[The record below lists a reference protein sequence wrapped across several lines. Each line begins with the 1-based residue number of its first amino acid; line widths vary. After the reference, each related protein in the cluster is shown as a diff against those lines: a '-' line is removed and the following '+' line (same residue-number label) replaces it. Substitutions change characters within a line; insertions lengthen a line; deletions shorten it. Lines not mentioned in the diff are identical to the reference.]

1 MTGRPTIVSPAS
13 PPDAVELAAI
23 LAEGEPPGAYNGLI
37 GTRLVRWQ
45 PDYAEVSIQL
55 GPQHLN
61 RAGVPHGGVIASM
74 LDSAC
79 GYAGN
84 YCPDPTRARYCVT
97 LSLTIGF
104 ISQTRGRLLTARGR
118 VMGGGRK
125 IFMVTGEVT
134 DETGA
139 LIASAQGTFRY
150 RGGSESLEGVPRG

>member
-1 MTGRPTIVSPAS
+1 MSGRPTILSPTAS
-13 PPDAVELAAI
+13 PDAVELAAI

-45 PDYAEVSIQL
+45 PDYAEVTLIL
-55 GPQHLN
+55 GPQHMN
-61 RAGVPHGGVIASM
+61 RAGVPHGGVIASL

-84 YCPDPTRARYCVT
+84 YCTDPERARYCVT

-104 ISQTRGRLLTARGR
+104 IGQTRGRQLTARGR

-125 IFMVTGEVT
+125 IFMVTGEVS
-134 DETGA
+134 DEHGA

-150 RGGSESLEGVPRG
+150 RGGSEDPAGQSRR